1 MFNRIC
7 QLLGIV
13 AVFLTVVII
22 HGNAKNTHV
31 LDPAAVRA
39 VFADDVGRWIAREA
53 PLGRERYVEWRE
65 SLLQIVYRHV
75 DPETDRG
82 REFVHS
88 LAAVDDAALN
98 GTAPLTVYLS
108 VEAAAL
114 YALAATARPVGLA
127 ELMPWTAEYGAL
139 QELAKIARKKY
150 EWR

>member
-1 MFNRIC
+1 MLNRIC
-7 QLLGIV
+7 QLLSIA
-13 AVFLTVVII
+13 AVVFAAAVV

-31 LDPAAVRA
+31 LDPAAVHA
-39 VFADDVGRWIAREA
+39 VFAEDFGQWIAREA
-53 PLGRERYVEWRE
+53 PLGRERYIEWRE
-65 SLLQIVYRHV
+65 QLLQIVYRDV
-75 DPETDRG
+75 DPETARG
-82 REFVHS
+82 REFVRV

-98 GTAPLTVYLS
+98 GTAPLSVYLS